1 MKFGVVLCGIPLK
14 NCLCVYSKTD
24 VELVFTSSLD
34 GTVKLWDL
42 RKPDSAALVFR
53 DTSDPVKHKVRS
65 GPE

>member
-1 MKFGVVLCGIPLK
+1 MKFWSCFVWHPLK
-14 NCLCVYSKTD
+14 RSLCVYSKTD

-53 DTSDPVKHKVRS
+53 DTSDPAKHKVCS
-65 GPE
+65 GAD

>member
-1 MKFGVVLCGIPLK
+1 MCGIPLK
-14 NCLCVYSKTD
+14 KSLYVYSKTD